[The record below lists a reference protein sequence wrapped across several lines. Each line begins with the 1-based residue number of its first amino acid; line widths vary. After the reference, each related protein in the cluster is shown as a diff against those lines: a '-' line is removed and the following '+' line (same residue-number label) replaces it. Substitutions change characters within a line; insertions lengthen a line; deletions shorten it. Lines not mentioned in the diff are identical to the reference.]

1 MVLQPTEP
9 VEPRTVIRRR
19 SVSGFAAAICIERN
33 PSPFRRARRHHL
45 VMGHLA
51 GSGGR
56 RPLQQETRMPARM
69 AGLVASINL
78 LI

>member
-1 MVLQPTEP
+1 LQPTEP

-33 PSPFRRARRHHL
+33 PPLFRQARRHHQ

-56 RPLQQETRMPARM
+56 RPLQQETRRDAQN